1 METLNLSIKNSDSKA
16 MCALK
21 SFVAEFI
28 NYKCVKTAMEFAS
41 DYIDNNKD
49 LTAFETLLNKF
60 KKECRVIIKGVW
72 NDELGIVETEFNR
85 LQIGI

>member
-1 METLNLSIKNSDSKA
+1 MEALNVNFESHDSNA

-21 SFVAEFI
+21 SFVSEFI
-28 NYKCVKTAMEFAS
+28 GTKDIGAAMEFAS
-41 DYIDNNKD
+41 DYIDNNRD

-60 KKECRVIIKGVW
+60 KKECKAVIKSVW
-72 NDELGIVETEFNR
+72 NDKSGFEETEFNR